1 MKHLFP
7 TLLFLLF
14 SQAYSQ
20 ETLRTIRGLV
30 SDGQG
35 PLKDVNISVKDT
47 DRLTR
52 TDQSGKYEINAH
64 EGETLVYSY
73 VGKKTLEILVEDVT
87 TFLNITLKDEIQ
99 ELDEVVVTKKKYHR
113 TQNELRLDYNT
124 DENLIKTVHG
134 IMDTKM
140 IPSRVQ
146 VISEKDINPSTVDI
160 LTLLRAQVPNILTP
174 TNTTGLNLNDI
185 QVFFRRGITSINT
198 RTPVLF
204 EVDGILLQQVP
215 MFIDIQNIE
224 RIAVIQGLGALNK
237 YGSLAAGGLV
247 IINTKTANFNRE
259 PGKNT
264 PYDRAKLRNNFF
276 KESDAIGLDNT
287 TTPIYLKT
295 LRSAVSFKEA
305 KESYAQLEKL
315 NGRSPYFYLDT
326 RSYFQKEWQ
335 DKTMVEMIT
344 KTIEARYSDNPII
357 LKALAYQMD
366 EEGNYR
372 ASMELYKKI
381 FVLRPHY
388 QQSYHDLA
396 NAYRNNGKIERAAL
410 LYARHQFLLREG
422 FFSKSD
428 TFSNILNRDFNNLVG
443 QEGEVLSQEKVF
455 YVSDEDD
462 FNGTR
467 LVFEWNDGEAEFELQ
482 FVNGNKQYYT
492 FKHTAFD
499 NEELIKDEKQNG
511 FSCQEHLIYDPE
523 GIWQVNANYLGNKSL
538 TPTYVKA
545 TVYQN
550 YGKPSQQQ
558 ESRVFKLM
566 AKNRNQ
572 ELFRIQANGILSI
585 R

>member
-1 MKHLFP
+1 MKHLLP
-7 TLLFLLF
+7 TFLFLLF
-14 SQAYSQ
+14 SHVYSQ
-20 ETLRTIRGLV
+20 ETLRTIRGSV

-35 PLKDVNISVKDT
+35 PLEDVNISIKNT
-47 DRLTR
+47 DRLAK
-52 TDQSGKYEINAH
+52 TDQFGKYEISAR
-64 EGETLVYSY
+64 EGETLVYSH
-73 VGKKTLEILVEDVT
+73 VGKETLEILVEDVT
-87 TFLNITLKDEIQ
+87 TFLNVALKDEIQ
-99 ELDEVVVTKKKYHR
+99 ELEEVVVTKRYRK
-113 TQNELRLDYNT
+113 TQNELRREYDTNK
-124 DENLIKTVHG
+124 DLIKTIHG

-140 IPSRVQ
+140 MTSRVQ
-146 VISEKDINPSTVDI
+146 IIDERDINPSTIDI
-160 LTLLRAQVPNILTP
+160 LTLLRSRVPNILAP
-174 TNTTGLNLNDI
+174 TSTVGLNLNDI

-198 RTPVLF
+198 VTPVMF
-204 EVDGILLQQVP
+204 EVDGILLQNVP
-215 MFIDIQNIE
+215 TFIDIQNID
-224 RIAVIQGLGALNK
+224 RMAVIQGLGALNK
-237 YGSLAAGGLV
+237 YGSNAAGGLV
-247 IINTKTANFNRE
+247 IINTKTANFSRE
-259 PGKNT
+259 PGKRE
-264 PYDRAKLRNNFF
+264 PYDQAKLRDNFF
-276 KESDAIGLDNT
+276 EKGDAIGLGDIT
-287 TTPIYLKT
+287 MPIYLRT
-295 LRSAVSFKEA
+295 LRSTINFEEA
-305 KESYAQLEKL
+305 KESYTQLEKVY
-315 NGRSPYFYLDT
+315 GRSPYFYLDT
-326 RSYFQKEWQ
+326 RSYFRKEHK
-335 DKTMVEMIT
+335 DRSMVEMIT
-344 KTIEARYSDNPII
+344 STIETRYSDNPVI

-366 EEGNYR
+366 EEGDYR

-492 FKHTAFD
+492 FKHTGFD

-511 FSCQEHLIYDPE
+511 FSCQEYLIYDPK
-523 GIWQVNANYLGNKSL
+523 GIWQVNVNYLGNKSL
-538 TPTYVKA
+538 APTYIKA
-545 TVYQN
+545 TVYQD
-550 YGKPSQQQ
+550 YGKPSQRQ
-558 ESRVFKLM
+558 ESKVFKLM
-566 AKNRNQ
+566 TKNRNQ

>member
-1 MKHLFP
+1 MKHLLP
-7 TLLFLLF
+7 TFLFLLF
-14 SQAYSQ
+14 SHVYSQ
-20 ETLRTIRGLV
+20 ETLRTIRGSV

-35 PLKDVNISVKDT
+35 PLEDVNISIKNT
-47 DRLTR
+47 DRLAK
-52 TDQSGKYEINAH
+52 TDQFGKYEISAR
-64 EGETLVYSY
+64 EGETLVYSH
-73 VGKKTLEILVEDVT
+73 VGKETLEILVEDVT
-87 TFLNITLKDEIQ
+87 TFLNVALKDEIQ
-99 ELDEVVVTKKKYHR
+99 ELEEVVVTKKKYRR
-113 TQNELRLDYNT
+113 TQNELLEEYDT
-124 DENLIKTVHG
+124 DKNLIKTFYGV
-134 IMDTKM
+134 MDTKM

-146 VISEKDINPSTVDI
+146 IIDEKNINPSTIDI

-174 TNTTGLNLNDI
+174 TSTVGLNLNDI
-185 QVFFRRGITSINT
+185 QVFFRRGITSIKI

-204 EVDGILLQQVP
+204 EVDGVLLQQVP
-215 MFIDIQNIE
+215 MFLDIQNIE

-237 YGSLAAGGLV
+237 YGSQAAGGLI

-259 PGKNT
+259 PGKSG
-264 PYDRAKLRNNFF
+264 PYDQAMLRDNFF
-276 KESDAIGLDNT
+276 EKGDALDPRDMAM
-287 TTPIYLKT
+287 PIYLKT
-295 LRSAVSFKEA
+295 LRSTTNLGEA
-305 KESYAQLEKL
+305 KESYTQLEKV

-366 EEGNYR
+366 EEGNYE
-372 ASMELYKKI
+372 ASMELYKKV

-523 GIWQVNANYLGNKSL
+523 GIRQVNANYLGNKSL